1 MSAVLF
7 HNDHQRAAWTEA
19 VTRREDAKRKVQTEA
34 QDFTGFTWAEDYH
47 QKYYLR
53 RNKTVALELKGR
65 FPSLEQ
71 FVDATATARANAILG
86 GFLEP
91 ERGHLKEL
99 GFSEESIEELMG
111 RKRSFFGGLF
121 RSVIP
126 G

>member
-1 MSAVLF
+1 M
-7 HNDHQRAAWTEA
+7 
-19 VTRREDAKRKVQTEA
+19 
-34 QDFTGFTWAEDYH
+34 
-47 QKYYLR
+47 
-53 RNKTVALELKGR
+53 ALELKGR